1 MEARGM
7 SGLYLLGVIAL
18 WLWLTRL
25 MWKAWRRGRRAVNAD
40 RRRLWNALA
49 IVAGLLWF
57 GASFWYG
64 GGRKYYYDWQV
75 EKLCAK
81 DGGVKVYETVKLPAE
96 EYDQYAKRNWI
107 LPHITQEKSA
117 DKYYYEVDYHHYRK
131 GNPQMTR
138 RQAKIIRRSDGKTL
152 GESISYSRGG
162 GDLPGPWHESSF
174 ICPPISKDRPGLEVS
189 IFLRGDKK

>member
-1 MEARGM
+1 MEEGGM
-7 SGLYLLGVIAL
+7 SALYGLALIGIWLG
-18 WLWLTRL
+18 LTAWF
-25 MWKAWRRGRRAVNAD
+25 WKIWRRGRALEE
-40 RRRLWNALA
+40 RRRVVDA
-49 IVAGLLWF
+49 AGILFALLWL
-57 GASFWYG
+57 GASFWHG
-64 GGRKYYYDWQV
+64 GGRKVYYDTQV
-75 EKLCAK
+75 NRLCRK

-107 LPHITQEKSA
+107 LPDMTQEKSA